1 MFGQQQIR
9 LDGITENVMKS
20 CPLAREL
27 SRALLRVTPSDS
39 SDCHAATPS
48 ISLALF
54 FCCWVFLLYT
64 VCFFDDVG
72 DVWY

>member
-20 CPLAREL
+20 CLLAREL
-27 SRALLRVTPSDS
+27 RRGLLRVTPSDS

-48 ISLALF
+48 ISLTLF
-54 FCCWVFLLYT
+54 FVAYS
-64 VCFFDDVG
+64 
-72 DVWY
+72 Y